1 MFRITSLRRW
11 VVLATGLVVFTSDSL
26 AAQNERSGTRQPG
39 AGDSVLVASVA
50 LIAAGEGRL
59 RSAWPGFWS
68 SERAVLLFRPG
79 GGGVLM
85 MAGGPPAGFEP
96 ITTTQRY
103 EPSTLRFYW
112 SPAAPTDIPGRLDL
126 FYQLGSVTV
135 TAVAVEADIDRTMD
149 VLFHELF
156 HAYQHQHFSRRRDV
170 SEALPDS
177 LSPDTAYLSELDA
190 ERRLLADAMLLGTS
204 DSASSTLRQLLERR
218 RARLASAPTH
228 LRALERQL
236 ERYEGTA
243 ELVSG
248 LASAF
253 LAQRSLDL
261 VRDSIRAM
269 LLTPSPSRN
278 PFAPAYFSTLRW
290 RTYGTGAAIAHILD
304 AIGTPG
310 WRAQLEAGAYLDEL
324 IAQRLGV
331 AVIAP

>member
-112 SPAAPTDIPGRLDL
+112 SPLAPTDIPGRLDL
-126 FYQLGSVTV
+126 FYQLGPVTV
-135 TAVAVEADIDRTMD
+135 TAVTAEGDVGRTME

-156 HAYQHQHFSRRRDV
+156 HAYQHRHFLRRRDV

-177 LSPDTAYLSELDA
+177 LSPDTAYLSDLDA
-190 ERRLLADAMLLGTS
+190 ERRLLADAMLLETS
-204 DSASSTLRQLLERR
+204 DSAWSMLRQLLERR
-218 RARLASAPTH
+218 RTRFASAPMQ

-243 ELVSG
+243 ELVG
-248 LASAF
+248 LTAAL
-253 LAQRSLDL
+253 LAERSLEV

-269 LLTPSPSRN
+269 LLSNGPSPY